1 MAKATGKQVNI
12 GLTDKQRSGV
22 VDILNAALANEFVL
36 YAKTRN
42 YHWNV
47 TGAQFNDLHKF
58 FEAQYDQIEDFIDD
72 TAERARALGGTALG
86 SLQGFLKHTKLKE
99 NTGAPPAAMD
109 MVADLLGD
117 HETIIRQLREDIGK
131 VSDKFGDEGT
141 ADFLTGTMEDH
152 EKMAWMLRAF
162 LS

>member
-1 MAKATGKQVNI
+1 MAKAIGKQVNI
-12 GLTDKQRSGV
+12 GLNDKQRNGV

-47 TGAQFNDLHKF
+47 MGPQFNDLHKF
-58 FEAQYDQIEDFIDD
+58 FEAQYEEIEGFIDD

-86 SLQGFLKHTKLKE
+86 SMQGFLKHTRLKE
-99 NTGAPPAAMD
+99 STGTPPAAMD

-117 HETIIRQLREDIGK
+117 HEAIIRQLREDIAT
-131 VSDKFGDEGT
+131 VTDKYGDDGT